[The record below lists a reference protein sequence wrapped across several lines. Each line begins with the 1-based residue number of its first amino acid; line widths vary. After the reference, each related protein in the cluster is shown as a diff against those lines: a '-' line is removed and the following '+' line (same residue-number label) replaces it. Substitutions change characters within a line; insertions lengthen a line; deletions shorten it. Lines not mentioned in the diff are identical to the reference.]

1 MAIQEHLW
9 EFPHDMQLK
18 VMGLTDSPLETA
30 VIEILEMHLEDF
42 DADKH
47 LASKPSSKGNFV
59 SITAQVTMRN
69 RTLPPAHSADVRHMH
84 ASTRVRTCMRTRMHK
99 CMRAHMA
106 PPSLLSA
113 AAGC

>member
-18 VMGLTDSPLETA
+18 VMGLADSPLETV
-30 VIEILEMHLEDF
+30 VIEILEIHLEDF

-59 SITAQVTMRN
+59 SITAQVTMRTVN
-69 RTLPPAHSADVRHMH
+69 RWRQSIKHSM
-84 ASTRVRTCMRTRMHK
+84 S
-99 CMRAHMA
+99 A
-106 PPSLLSA
+106 PM
-113 AAGC
+113 

>member
-18 VMGLTDSPLETA
+18 VMGLADSPLET
-30 VIEILEMHLEDF
+30 VLIEILEIHLEDF

-69 RTLPPAHSADVRHMH
+69 REQVEAIYKALNECPHVKM
-84 ASTRVRTCMRTRMHK
+84 
-99 CMRAHMA
+99 
-106 PPSLLSA
+106 SL
-113 AAGC
+113 